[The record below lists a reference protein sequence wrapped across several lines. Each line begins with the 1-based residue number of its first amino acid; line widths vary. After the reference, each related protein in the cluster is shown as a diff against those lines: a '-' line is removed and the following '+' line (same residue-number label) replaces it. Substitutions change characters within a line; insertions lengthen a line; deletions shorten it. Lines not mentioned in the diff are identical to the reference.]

1 MLSLSV
7 AAFPSLLV
15 NPTPPQSNA
24 AGAAMGRRAVMQG
37 TAGLL
42 ASPLLTSPLA
52 AKAFGGGVDGADIR
66 GVNAAMPKGEKE
78 VNKLLSNL
86 GKPLIKG
93 QNGFSPLAAYIGT
106 ANPANIDGQKVK
118 DRSFSN
124 TVRAGNAAARL
135 LGCGPIDCSPF
146 FISPSLFCQRPQ
158 LLVRFLYPSGWLVEV
173 PSVSD
178 NGEAGNIGAN
188 NYGKGDGANF
198 AALPYKGGSIGSLE
212 KDKEFWKTF
221 LSSQMSKDVYAP
233 RPRPS
238 EHHPPLRRMNAL
250 STPMLPAYRLPPRPL
265 RLALSPTVGFGAS
278 RAPRSYE
285 DVKIKKLRVVTQDDG
300 QEMIKLD
307 FAYTLLTRAGFTVE
321 RKGKA
326 SALVTNEA
334 VVGLITATTALR
346 YKELETQLDTM
357 TDTFRAYNVKPP
369 ALDNLI

>member
-1 MLSLSV
+1 MSQKRKVQKDTLLFYFLPFERHNRDSLGSFPSRVGALKLVGSLRLTQSGLTLFFLSITMLSLSV

-15 NPTPPQSNA
+15 NPTPPQPNA

-52 AKAFGGGVDGADIR
+52 AKAFGGGVDGADVR

-86 GKPLIKG
+86 GKPPIKG

-173 PSVSD
+173 PSVTD

-233 RPRPS
+233 RPRLGSSRSSYGVLLGAPPT
-238 EHHPPLRRMNAL
+238 PPLNECPLHAHAAGLR
-250 STPMLPAYRLPPRPL
+250 TPAS
-265 RLALSPTVGFGAS
+265 SPT
-278 RAPRSYE
+278 PRSRSPPP
-285 DVKIKKLRVVTQDDG
+285 LASGPRV
-300 QEMIKLD
+300 
-307 FAYTLLTRAGFTVE
+307 LLAATRTS
-321 RKGKA
+321 RSKSSA
-326 SALVTNEA
+326 S
-334 VVGLITATTALR
+334 
-346 YKELETQLDTM
+346 
-357 TDTFRAYNVKPP
+357 
-369 ALDNLI
+369 